1 MTEPCREALLT
12 VGRLAK
18 RFGLSR
24 TTLLYYDDIGLL
36 SPSGRTPSNYRVYT
50 AKDAERL
57 KRIVAHREAGLTLE
71 EIREVLD
78 ARPNTVA
85 EILGA
90 RLAAL
95 GEKVAQLKEQQRIL
109 ACMLGT
115 KASSA
120 RHARAGQGALD
131 TDLAR
136 LGHESGR
143 HGPLARRV
151 RASGSRG
158 PRGVSGLL
166 GHSARG
172 YRADPASFAERLI
185 VPFPQRKR
193 SCKTKT
199 PPSFPGRGSS
209 LL

>member
-120 RHARAGQGALD
+120 RMPVLD
-131 TDLAR
+131 KERWIQIL
-136 LGHESGR
+136 
-143 HGPLARRV
+143 
-151 RASGSRG
+151 RASGMS
-158 PRGVSGLL
+158 P
-166 GHSARG
+166 
-172 YRADPASFAERLI
+172 ADMDRWHVEFERLAPAAHAEFLASLGI
-185 VPFPQRKR
+185 PPEDIALIRRHSRK
-193 SCKTKT
+193 
-199 PPSFPGRGSS
+199 G
-209 LL
+209 